1 MAGQSVGLVK
11 EILPAREILDQL
23 IEEGAAEV
31 VKILDRL
38 GR

>member
-11 EILPAREILDQL
+11 EILPVQEILERL
-23 IEEGAAEV
+23 IEEGLAETE
-31 VKILDRL
+31 KILERL